1 VVACFAVK
9 RPLGNYGEVTAKHA
23 NGRKEEREEIPNPN
37 PRSGIVSR
45 LLSHETFVLMAKKK
59 AITKVEKKLLITGG
73 TGFLGTHIVR
83 QLLDAGQKNLRVMAS
98 GVPDWMKDLGVE
110 PIVGSVTNRDDVA
123 SAVRNV
129 SAIFH
134 LAGKVSRDNEDAA
147 AMNRVHVE
155 GTRMLCEAAKE
166 AGVATMLLASS
177 SGTIAVSEDE
187 QVFDE
192 TFPQPVDVLSR
203 WAYYASKYYQERTAL
218 ENFDG
223 EGRKLVILNPSLL
236 LGPDDERLSSTKPV
250 LDFLGRKIPY
260 SPSGGLSFVD
270 ARDAAAAFIAALEK
284 GRHQEKYLLG
294 AANMT
299 FPEFFGRLERLSG
312 VAAPMLKVP
321 KKLAMAG
328 SSMIESVF
336 KNWGKASPVAS
347 KEVEQAEY
355 FWYFDS
361 TKAKEELGFEPRD
374 PQETLQD
381 TIRYLRREFLGE
393 GVF

>member
-1 VVACFAVK
+1 
-9 RPLGNYGEVTAKHA
+9 
-23 NGRKEEREEIPNPN
+23 
-37 PRSGIVSR
+37 
-45 LLSHETFVLMAKKK
+45 MAKKK
-59 AITKVEKKLLITGG
+59 ALTKIEKKILITGG

-83 QLLDAGQKNLRVMAS
+83 QLIDAGEKNLRVMAS
-98 GVPDWMKDLGVE
+98 SVPEWMTDAGVE
-110 PIVGSVTNRDDVA
+110 PAEGSVTSSTDVA
-123 SAVRNV
+123 TAVRNV
-129 SAIFH
+129 SVIFH
-134 LAGKVSRDNEDAA
+134 LAGKVSRDNDDAA
-147 AMNRVHVE
+147 SMNRVHVE
-155 GTRMLCEAAKE
+155 GTRILCEAAKE
-166 AGVATMLLASS
+166 AGVQTMVLASS

-192 TFPQPVDVLSR
+192 TFPQPVDVFSR
-203 WAYYASKYYQERTAL
+203 WAYYASKYYQERAARAS
-218 ENFDG
+218 FDG
-223 EGRKLVILNPSLL
+223 EGRKLVIMNPSLL

-260 SPSGGLSFVD
+260 TPAGGLNFVD
-270 ARDAAAAFIAALEK
+270 ARDAATAFISAVEK
-284 GRHQEKYLLG
+284 GGHQEKYLLG

-312 VAAPMLKVP
+312 VSAPMLRVP

-336 KNWGKASPVAS
+336 RNWGKTSPVGS

-361 TKAKEELGFEPRD
+361 SKAEEELGFAPRD
-374 PQETLQD
+374 PQETLND
-381 TIRYLRREFLGE
+381 TIRYLQRNFLGE

>member
-1 VVACFAVK
+1 
-9 RPLGNYGEVTAKHA
+9 
-23 NGRKEEREEIPNPN
+23 
-37 PRSGIVSR
+37 
-45 LLSHETFVLMAKKK
+45 MAKKK
-59 AITKVEKKLLITGG
+59 ALTKVEKKILITGG

-83 QLLDAGQKNLRVMAS
+83 QMLDAGEKNLRVMAS
-98 GVPDWMKDLGVE
+98 SVPEWMTDAGVE
-110 PIVGSVTNRDDVA
+110 AAAGSVTNRVDVA
-123 SAVRNV
+123 AAVKNV

-147 AMNRVHVE
+147 VMNKVHVE
-155 GTRMLCEAAKE
+155 GTRILCEAAKE
-166 AGVATMLLASS
+166 SGVNTILLASS

-187 QVFDE
+187 QMFDE
-192 TFPQPVDVLSR
+192 TFPQPVDVFSR
-203 WAYYASKYYQERTAL
+203 WAYYASKFYQERAAI

-223 EGRKLVILNPSLL
+223 DGRKLVVLNPSLL

-250 LDFLGRKIPY
+250 LDFLARKIPY
-260 SPSGGLSFVD
+260 SPSGGLNFVD
-270 ARDAAAAFIAALEK
+270 ARDAAAAFISALEK

-299 FPEFFGRLERLSG
+299 FPQFFGRLERLSG
-312 VAAPMLKVP
+312 VSAPSLKVP

-336 KNWGKASPVAS
+336 KNWGKASPVAA

-361 TKAKEELGFEPRD
+361 TKAEEELGFAPRD
-374 PQETLQD
+374 PQETLND
-381 TIRYLRREFLGE
+381 TIDYLRRNFLGE
-393 GVF
+393 GIF